1 MLCGR
6 LGSLKDSTNLFYKK
20 KIGETAG
27 VMSTARMTMT
37 NDSRAMN
44 KDLRE
49 NLQKR
54 KYTKVAFQ
62 QSKGEKNTK
71 ALDLLKKSE
80 L

>member
-1 MLCGR
+1 
-6 LGSLKDSTNLFYKK
+6 
-20 KIGETAG
+20 
-27 VMSTARMTMT
+27 MSTARMTMT